1 MGETTGKPAHL
12 SSSVPDPWSVP
23 VLPKPRRPHPKVVV
37 KADLLPAVSVLSTA
51 GLLGFPLAWLWSR
64 LAPPQRMRVIND
76 RGGLASLEL
85 ESWHRFDDLAVYG
98 FLALGAG
105 LLIGIVTWLLRE
117 RRGPVVLI
125 AATGGAT
132 LAGWLGTTMG
142 VSFANSRYEIAA
154 APAVGDVIAKAPQI
168 ESPWILLAAPLMTT
182 LAYTLLTAWNGREDL
197 GRRLG

>member
-1 MGETTGKPAHL
+1 MGETSGKPAHL
-12 SSSVPDPWSVP
+12 SSTVPDPWSVP
-23 VLPKPRRPHPKVVV
+23 MLPKPQRPQPKVVI

-51 GLLGFPLAWLWSR
+51 GLVGFPLAWLWSR
-64 LAPPQRMRVIND
+64 LAPPQRVRVINAE
-76 RGGLASLEL
+76 GGFQPLEL
-85 ESWHRFDDLAVYG
+85 ESWHRFDDLAIYG

-125 AATGGAT
+125 AATAGAT

-142 VSFANSRYEIAA
+142 VSFANSRYEVGS
-154 APAVGDVIAKAPQI
+154 APAIGDVIVVAPQI
-168 ESPWILLAAPLMTT
+168 ESPWIMLAAPLMTT

>member
-1 MGETTGKPAHL
+1 MGETSGKPAHL
-12 SSSVPDPWSVP
+12 SSTVPDPWSVP
-23 VLPKPRRPHPKVVV
+23 VLPKPRRPQPKVVI

-64 LAPPQRMRVIND
+64 LAPPQRVRVISAEGD
-76 RGGLASLEL
+76 LQPLEL

-125 AATGGAT
+125 AATAGAT

-142 VSFANSRYEIAA
+142 VSFANGRYEIGS
-154 APAVGDVIAKAPQI
+154 APAVGDVIAVAPRI
-168 ESPWILLAAPLMTT
+168 ESPWIMLAAPLMTT
-182 LAYTLLTAWNGREDL
+182 LAYALLTAWNGREDL